1 VAGNLDTSGIMRL
14 ALGRAGFDKTPA
26 DSGIWYPGKNIKKI
40 LFSIDAGT
48 PEIILAKE
56 MGYDLLIAHH
66 PVGPARIAFSE
77 VVTRHLDFML
87 EKGVPRKVAEEALE
101 ELISRIDV
109 KAHPTNYLHEV
120 DVARKV
126 RLPFMN
132 IHLPID
138 QITRDY
144 LLGAIKRG
152 KSKTVGDLM
161 RKLGQITEFAKAKTK
176 IELRM
181 GKDDSPLSRW
191 VLIFAAGTN
200 GGYPVAK
207 AYFEHGIDTV
217 IYLHIEYDELLRLR
231 KDCKGNL
238 IVLGHMAG
246 DSIGINIFLN
256 DLGSKGVRSDTIGVV
271 R

>member
-1 VAGNLDTSGIMRL
+1 MRL
-14 ALGRAGFDKTPA
+14 ALDRAGFDKTPA
-26 DSGIWYPGKNIKKI
+26 DSGIWYPGKNVKKV

-48 PEIILAKE
+48 PEILLAKE

-77 VVTRHLDFML
+77 VVARHLDFML
-87 EKGVPRKVAEEALE
+87 EEGVPRKVAEGAVE
-101 ELISRIDV
+101 ELVTRIDV
-109 KAHPTNYLHEV
+109 RAHPTNYLHEV

-126 RLPFMN
+126 RLPFIN

-144 LLGAIKRG
+144 LLGAIKKE
-152 KSKTVGDLM
+152 KSKAVGDLI
-161 RKLGQITEFAKAKTK
+161 RRLGRITEFAEAETR

-181 GKDDSPLSRW
+181 DKDDNPLGRW
-191 VLIFAAGTN
+191 VLLFAAGTN

-207 AYFEHGIDTV
+207 AYFENGIDTV
-217 IYLHIEYDELLRLR
+217 IYLHIDYDELLRLR

-246 DSIGINIFLN
+246 DSIGINIFLK
-256 DLGSKGVRSDTIGVV
+256 DLASRGVRSDTIGVV